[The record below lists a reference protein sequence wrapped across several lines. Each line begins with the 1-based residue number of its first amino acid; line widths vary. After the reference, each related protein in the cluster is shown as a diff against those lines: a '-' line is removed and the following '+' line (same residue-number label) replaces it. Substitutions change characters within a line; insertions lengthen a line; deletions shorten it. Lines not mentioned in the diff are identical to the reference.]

1 MDRCVVPQNRSAELT
16 LCQQVE
22 FVNEQGLVLGPGEVE
37 SLGRQELRDTVL
49 LVGGIMLQLRDAM
62 KATDLEAR
70 EGGGRLDETRS
81 IIATRALGGL
91 KLTGIEDEAARKALC
106 GLASRLN
113 MTRGTVNSRV
123 DRAELRRRRISLP
136 T

>member
-1 MDRCVVPQNRSAELT
+1 M
-16 LCQQVE
+16 CQQVE

-37 SLGRQELRDTVL
+37 GLRRKELWDTIL
-49 LVGGIMLQLRDAM
+49 LVSGIVLQLRDAM

-70 EGGGRLDETRS
+70 EGGGRLNETRS
-81 IIATRALGGL
+81 VIATKGPVKL
-91 KLTGIEDEAARKALC
+91 KLTGMEDEAARKALC

-113 MTRGTVNSRV
+113 MTRGTVNGRV
-123 DRAELRRRRISLP
+123 YRAELRRRRISLP

>member
-1 MDRCVVPQNRSAELT
+1 

-22 FVNEQGLVLGPGEVE
+22 FVNEQGLVLGPGEVK

-49 LVGGIMLQLRDAM
+49 LVGGIMLQLREAM

-113 MTRGTVNSRV
+113 MTRGTVNGRV
-123 DRAELRRRRISLP
+123 YRAELRRRRISLP